1 MQPIGTGKNMG
12 EEKETLEVASATEL
26 HDWLVQNES
35 RKTGIWLVTYKA
47 SSLRGRQISYAQIVD
62 ELLCFGWIDSLPRK
76 LDQER
81 SMLWISP
88 RKVAS
93 AWSKLNKEK
102 IAALEREGRLRPV
115 AIAMIQE
122 AKTLGTWDKLNDIE
136 DGIIPQDLA
145 VELEKYPGARA
156 NFDAFPKSVKKSI
169 LEWIVQAKTEATKRK
184 RMSET
189 AEQAS
194 QNQRANQWK
203 GRKST

>member
-1 MQPIGTGKNMG
+1 MSLVV
-12 EEKETLEVASATEL
+12 ECATEL
-26 HDWLVQNES
+26 HDWLVRNES

-47 SSLRGRQISYAQIVD
+47 NSPRGRQISYAQIVD

-88 RKVAS
+88 RKAAS

-115 AIAMIQE
+115 AIAMIQG

-169 LEWIVQAKTEATKRK
+169 LEWIVQAKTEATRRK

-203 GRKST
+203 DRKST

>member
-1 MQPIGTGKNMG
+1 MD

-26 HDWLVQNES
+26 HDWLVRNES

-47 SSLRGRQISYAQIVD
+47 NSPRGRQISYAQIVD

-76 LDQER
+76 LDEKR

-88 RKVAS
+88 RKAAS

-102 IAALEREGRLRPV
+102 IARLEREGRLRPA

-122 AKTLGTWDKLNDIE
+122 AKRLGTWDKLNDIE

-169 LEWIVQAKTEATKRK
+169 LEWIVQAKTEATRRK
-184 RMSET
+184 RISET

-203 GRKST
+203 DRKST